1 MNRLFSS
8 ALTAVFSL
16 TILWQGGYAAEGDK
30 SSDVFDKGVLVLNDD
45 NFDDAIGRYDYLLI
59 NFYNPEW

>member
-16 TILWQGGYAAEGDK
+16 TILWQGGYAAGDE

>member
-8 ALTAVFSL
+8 ALTAVISL
-16 TILWQGGYAAEGDK
+16 TIFSQSGYTAGTKD
-30 SSDVFDKGVLVLNDD
+30 SDVFDKGVLVLNDD
-45 NFDDAIGRYDYLLI
+45 NFDDAIERFNYILI